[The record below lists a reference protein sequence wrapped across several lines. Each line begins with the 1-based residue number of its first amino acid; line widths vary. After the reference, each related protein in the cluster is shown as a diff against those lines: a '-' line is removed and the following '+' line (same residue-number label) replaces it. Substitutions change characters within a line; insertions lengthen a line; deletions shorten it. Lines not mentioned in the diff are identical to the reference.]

1 MRKILDHVESS
12 EENFWDGM
20 KWVLLLTLCDSL
32 RAFFFTWTWNMNY
45 KTGLRLKAACT
56 ALLYKKIIRLNSLGN
71 KSTGEV
77 RHNFC
82 FATSKM

>member
-1 MRKILDHVESS
+1 MKKILEHVESS
-12 EENFWDGM
+12 EEGYWDGL
-20 KWVLLLTLCDSL
+20 KWVLLLMLSDSL

-45 KTGLRLKAACT
+45 KTGLRLKSACV

-77 RHNFC
+77 RH
-82 FATSKM
+82 

>member
-1 MRKILDHVESS
+1 MRRILQHIEAP
-12 EENFWDGM
+12 EENFWDGI

-45 KTGLRLKAACT
+45 RTGLRLKSACT
-56 ALLYKKIIRLNSLGN
+56 ALLYKKIIKLNNLGN

-77 RHNFC
+77 RHSIYF
-82 FATSKM
+82 TKV